1 MVKESPMHMLSIT
14 AYSTAVI
21 APAGAVLA
29 CLAIRLRRRSLT
41 FFEGG
46 VLLAAGLLLAAALP
60 MVSRLPWTG
69 LVEEMTS
76 QLVAALHFLEV
87 VYVVLTL

>member
-1 MVKESPMHMLSIT
+1 MHMLSIT
-14 AYSTAVI
+14 ADSIAVL

-29 CLAIRLRRRSLT
+29 CLAMRLRRRSLT

-46 VLLAAGLLLAAALP
+46 ALLAAGLLLAAALP

-69 LVEEMTS
+69 LVDEMTG
-76 QLVAALHFLEV
+76 QLVAAFHFLEV

>member
-1 MVKESPMHMLSIT
+1 MLSIT
-14 AYSTAVI
+14 ANSVAVL
-21 APAGAVLA
+21 ALAGAVLA
-29 CLAIRLRRRSLT
+29 FLTIRLRRRSLT

-46 VLLAAGLLLAAALP
+46 ILLAAGLLLAAALP
-60 MVSRLPWTG
+60 TVSRLPWTG
-69 LVEEMTS
+69 LVDEMTG

>member
-1 MVKESPMHMLSIT
+1 MLSIT
-14 AYSTAVI
+14 ADSV
-21 APAGAVLA
+21 AVLA
-29 CLAIRLRRRSLT
+29 LAGAALAFLAIRLRRRSLT

-46 VLLAAGLLLAAALP
+46 ILLAAGLLLAATLP
-60 MVSRLPWTG
+60 MMSRLPWTG
-69 LVEEMTS
+69 LVDEMAG